1 MMSLLHV
8 ADFSTVAEFPT
19 DTGSTAA
26 SVIPDVNGVL
36 SVVASLPCILL
47 LASLLLQA
55 FAGEG
60 GDELC

>member
-8 ADFSTVAEFPT
+8 ADFSTVAEFTT

-26 SVIPDVNGVL
+26 SVIPDVNGVPA
-36 SVVASLPCILL
+36 VVGLTVLHAV

-55 FAGEG
+55 FAGKRG
-60 GDELC
+60 